1 MCDHT
6 CVFDDAIAHTT
17 RLCKR
22 GPCIV
27 CAQVFERSV
36 RMGIGGCTRLFVL
49 SEARLTDIIGHV
61 LRHRPTAVVIDS
73 INTM

>member
-1 MCDHT
+1 MC
-6 CVFDDAIAHTT
+6 AS
-17 RLCKR
+17 
-22 GPCIV
+22 
-27 CAQVFERSV
+27 QVFERSV